1 MDDDISLLNAIVKN
15 TEMGTSSLDQI
26 IDAAENEAFKSSLQ
40 IQKQKYSQLDQEA
53 RQALQMRGVK
63 PEGQGMLAKLGTTM
77 SIASKTIADN
87 STRHLADMLIQGSS
101 MGTIDC
107 VKALRDNP
115 RASTEVQHLAQR
127 LQEFEERN
135 IQELKGFL

>member
-53 RQALQMRGVK
+53 RQALQMG
-63 PEGQGMLAKLGTTM
+63 E
-77 SIASKTIADN
+77 
-87 STRHLADMLIQGSS
+87 
-101 MGTIDC
+101 
-107 VKALRDNP
+107 
-115 RASTEVQHLAQR
+115 
-127 LQEFEERN
+127 
-135 IQELKGFL
+135 